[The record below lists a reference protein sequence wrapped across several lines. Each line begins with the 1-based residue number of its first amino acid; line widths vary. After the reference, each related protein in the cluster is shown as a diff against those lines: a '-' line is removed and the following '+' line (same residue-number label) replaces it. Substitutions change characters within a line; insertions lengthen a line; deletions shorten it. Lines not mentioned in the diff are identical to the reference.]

1 MAAACATAYW
11 MDAAAPDAGS
21 ADVLE
26 DGLDVE
32 RVAAEFEVL
41 LGALGCF
48 GVRVRVEVDEG
59 DALVGAAR
67 ARAVHGHFDGELA
80 VALELAVD
88 EVFELFFGHFRV
100 EVFEAYGC
108 VLAGESEMRTF

>member
-1 MAAACATAYW
+1 MVVMAAAADVATTTAANWVATAAPHAG
-11 MDAAAPDAGS
+11 AAA
-21 ADVLE
+21 VLE

-41 LGALGCF
+41 FGALGCF
-48 GVRVRVEVDEG
+48 GVRVCVEVDEG

-67 ARAVHGHFDGELA
+67 AGAVHCYFDAELA

-88 EVFELFFGHFRV
+88 
-100 EVFEAYGC
+100 
-108 VLAGESEMRTF
+108 